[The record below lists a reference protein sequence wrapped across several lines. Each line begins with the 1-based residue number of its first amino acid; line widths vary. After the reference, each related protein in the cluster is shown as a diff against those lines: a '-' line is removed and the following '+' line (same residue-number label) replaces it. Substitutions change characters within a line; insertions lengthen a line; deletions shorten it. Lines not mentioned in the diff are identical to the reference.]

1 MLQWQ
6 FLLRQ
11 IFLRQFLML
20 PVVLFVCLS
29 SYGQVP
35 SAISGVVMNKENQ
48 EPLPYASVR
57 LKNHPIGTVSND
69 DGEFDF
75 YIPKSKRNDTLSI
88 SFIGFNSYEIPL
100 TAVGESLQIE
110 LSPSVNV
117 LDEVLLTEKSPL
129 DYIKRALERIPDN
142 YPQEPYQSLAYY
154 REKFIENGAVINK
167 EEGVFKT
174 YYPTVTDSSKNQ
186 HQLLLYRPEEDPQQ
200 FQFMREWFTEK
211 QEKRRKKAIKKGE
224 EFDEDE
230 FDDDIDFDLGG
241 PESVIDLD
249 INNERDSYLDPKHFG
264 KYEYSFGDETWLNGE
279 RLVTILFRA
288 KKKIDHKKDSGKIL
302 INAEDYAIVS
312 IEQTGKFTIP
322 FIVKPILFV
331 IGLKIGNPTF
341 STVINYQK
349 FGGKWYPELF
359 RWDAN
364 IKLTKKHTFDPNENS
379 DINIGQVFFINELN
393 SEAVPIASE
402 AVFDPGEEM
411 EQQVDNDLGLNW
423 EGLNIIKD

>member
-1 MLQWQ
+1 MLHRQ
-6 FLLRQ
+6 FLL
-11 IFLRQFLML
+11 LSALML
-20 PVVLFVCLS
+20 ASLC
-29 SYGQVP
+29 SYAQVP
-35 SAISGVVMNKENQ
+35 NAISGTILNKDNQ
-48 EPLPYASVR
+48 EPLPYASIR

-69 DGEFDF
+69 EGEFDF

-100 TAVGESLQIE
+100 SAVGESIRIE

-129 DYIKRALERIPDN
+129 DYIRRALEQIPEN
-142 YPQEPYQSLAYY
+142 YPQDPYQSLAYY

-174 YYPTVTDSSKNQ
+174 YYPAAADSSKNQ
-186 HQLLLYRPEEDPQQ
+186 HQLLLYRPEENPQQ
-200 FQFMREWFTEK
+200 FQFMREWFTAK

-230 FDDDIDFDLGG
+230 YDDEIDLDLGG

-249 INNERDSYLDPKHFG
+249 INNERDSYLDPKYFS
-264 KYEYSFGDETWLNGE
+264 KYEYSFGEETWLNGE
-279 RLVTILFRA
+279 RLVTILFKA

-302 INAEDYAIVS
+302 INTEDYAIVS
-312 IEQTGKFTIP
+312 IEQTGKFSIP

-331 IGLKIGNPTF
+331 IGLRITNPEF

-349 FGGKWYPELF
+349 YQGKWYPELF

-364 IKLTKKHTFDPNENS
+364 VKLTKKHTFDPNENS

-393 SEAVPIASE
+393 SDAVPIE
-402 AVFDPGEEM
+402 GEDVFDSGEEM
-411 EQQVDNDLGLNW
+411 GGQVVNDLGLRW
-423 EGLNIIKD
+423 QGLNVIKD